1 MNRSVYHKLKS
12 MAIVSGGATAI
23 FSALSIYN
31 ENEKFYDNVLM
42 PVIHFLPPETSH
54 NMGIMVG
61 KYGLFGQSRFK
72 DPETLKTKVW
82 HLNFSNPIGMAAG
95 FDKQGEVVNAL
106 HKIGFGFVE
115 VGSVTPLPQPGNDKP
130 RVFRLEEDEAIINRY
145 GFNSDGHSIVYER
158 LKCLKS
164 NKEFTGIV
172 GINLGKNR
180 LSDDPVNDYVQGIK
194 MFGEIA
200 DYLVINVSSPNT
212 PGLRTW
218 QRKQQLQELLMH
230 LVAARNE
237 LPGPNKP
244 PLLLKLAPDL
254 SDEERK
260 DIASVLEDKRC
271 QVDGL
276 VISNTTI
283 QRDPSLQSVHIKEA
297 GGLSG
302 KPLSSSSTNLISDM
316 YRLTKGRIPIVGV
329 GGIFSGED
337 AYKKIKAGASL
348 LQLYTSFIYYGPPR
362 VSRIK
367 RELDELLTADGLK
380 SIEEAVG
387 KDHLQRK

>member
-95 FDKQGEVVNAL
+95 FDKQGEVVSAL

-130 RVFRLEEDEAIINRY
+130 RVFRLEEDEAIIN
-145 GFNSDGHSIVYER
+145 
-158 LKCLKS
+158 
-164 NKEFTGIV
+164 
-172 GINLGKNR
+172 
-180 LSDDPVNDYVQGIK
+180 
-194 MFGEIA
+194 
-200 DYLVINVSSPNT
+200 SPNT

-367 RELDELLTADGLK
+367 RELEELLTADGLK